1 MSSDK
6 SDLIKLSLIIGDYA
20 SPEKSKREESEKQL
34 KELREKNFGLLLQYL
49 LELPTMNEISQDIK
63 LTCLVLLRKIIEV
76 DSYKW
81 EKIESSIKQ
90 KIKLSSLNI
99 IDNEKYHFNKD
110 FLNKAI
116 SVVEQIL
123 STIID
128 NSEEWPELMN
138 IIGNIYHFNYIKD
151 TSKIYII
158 VKLLIQS
165 VAFISDK
172 LTAEINKLNN
182 FFSPIFQYD
191 VITNNDLNI
200 LELKVLICSFY
211 SNFLTYNVDNLD
223 FFSLN
228 GFAIN
233 NIIRTLSDCL
243 LMLNKG
249 GSSQIEKIIS
259 DLLDSTEFLNMGSLQ
274 FFPESQVQLCQLY
287 NSIIELKKDDID
299 LEKIKNQSFQRILD
313 ILLLKTLPKNELE
326 NSIKKYLDNLFQYCF
341 HELNSIFNES
351 NIEFSNI
358 SGNYTTYEK
367 VPKVNYDVI
376 NFLLDITS
384 KLIDEDEKNIIK
396 ELSKSLLSNNNII
409 YKYCGLMIF
418 PQIIESYKKFSEVES
433 FIPLIISNLNNENNQ
448 IRFASA
454 YCTCYFI
461 INYKQHFIKNYSKEF
476 ISGLINYINKEKC
489 KHTKCEMILLF
500 NTYISHLDEEFED
513 EANDDTES
521 GDELEEKNNINNNE
535 NNINDNLTVKD
546 YMYNNCQGVFEFLF
560 QIFNDSLN
568 NDTQF
573 SLIKEIILNSILIC
587 IDFYG
592 EKCKPFAIKFIEYL
606 AKYLDSIYMN
616 KKSENLYIG
625 LLNAIS
631 SFGKYEEDYIAQF
644 LPSLFKCLEEI
655 LKNIKDKT
663 PNLNHFHTTL
673 TNLLPVI
680 INKNTDLIPL
690 FLKDIID
697 LLEYSLNQDNDEEDS
712 NMNFIEDINS
722 SLKVLNQSIEI
733 LEDKCINFIQP
744 IESIILKINKKYK
757 NNPDFHITIGSILY
771 NIIKIIYEEKNIDKN
786 NVKKISKNYLDII
799 AEMLKNELKTS
810 NYVILTE
817 DFNKILEYIISFME
831 QNELEQIFQGVIDL
845 FNNFEE
851 KRIKIIKKKN
861 KKDNEKEEKE
871 ENKNNE
877 EELSSLDEDEED
889 NTDQDIINYLNKNI
903 LNIEQALENFS
914 LIIENILKY
923 GNKAYLNNIY
933 NVLYSKIIPSLINS
947 QENNPLLTKYP
958 NNLKIAAN
966 LIDDIFEYSNFNS
979 LDHVHIENLINILIN
994 YSQNS
999 KANIRQSAA
1008 YGLGIFI
1015 KLSDINNIYPKY
1027 SEKIL
1032 SSLKNSFELY
1042 YKNKSNDILSRE
1054 EGLAFDNYIS
1064 SIGKAISYKNLLD
1077 KTYIYFWIENLP
1089 LKYDE
1094 TEMEEGHDILCE
1106 FILKDKHKIVNFDE
1120 MHIYKLIKIFIEIYK
1135 ESLSNGDIDKKIK
1148 LIIKNKEEFRNTIDK
1163 IYNEYKNQVPNK
1175 IITKYIGKLEEL
1187 TK

>member
-1 MSSDK
+1 
-6 SDLIKLSLIIGDYA
+6 
-20 SPEKSKREESEKQL
+20 
-34 KELREKNFGLLLQYL
+34 
-49 LELPTMNEISQDIK
+49 
-63 LTCLVLLRKIIEV
+63 
-76 DSYKW
+76 
-81 EKIESSIKQ
+81 
-90 KIKLSSLNI
+90 
-99 IDNEKYHFNKD
+99 
-110 FLNKAI
+110 
-116 SVVEQIL
+116 
-123 STIID
+123 
-128 NSEEWPELMN
+128 
-138 IIGNIYHFNYIKD
+138 
-151 TSKIYII
+151 
-158 VKLLIQS
+158 
-165 VAFISDK
+165 
-172 LTAEINKLNN
+172 
-182 FFSPIFQYD
+182 
-191 VITNNDLNI
+191 
-200 LELKVLICSFY
+200 
-211 SNFLTYNVDNLD
+211 
-223 FFSLN
+223 
-228 GFAIN
+228 
-233 NIIRTLSDCL
+233 
-243 LMLNKG
+243 
-249 GSSQIEKIIS
+249 
-259 DLLDSTEFLNMGSLQ
+259 
-274 FFPESQVQLCQLY
+274 
-287 NSIIELKKDDID
+287 
-299 LEKIKNQSFQRILD
+299 
-313 ILLLKTLPKNELE
+313 
-326 NSIKKYLDNLFQYCF
+326 
-341 HELNSIFNES
+341 
-351 NIEFSNI
+351 
-358 SGNYTTYEK
+358 
-367 VPKVNYDVI
+367 
-376 NFLLDITS
+376 
-384 KLIDEDEKNIIK
+384 
-396 ELSKSLLSNNNII
+396 
-409 YKYCGLMIF
+409 MIF

-587 IDFYG
+587 IDF
-592 EKCKPFAIKFIEYL
+592 
-606 AKYLDSIYMN
+606 
-616 KKSENLYIG
+616 
-625 LLNAIS
+625 LNAIS

-831 QNELEQIFQGVIDL
+831 QNELEQIFQGIIDL
-845 FNNFEE
+845 FNNFEG

-861 KKDNEKEEKE
+861 KKENEKEEKE

>member
-1 MSSDK
+1 
-6 SDLIKLSLIIGDYA
+6 
-20 SPEKSKREESEKQL
+20 
-34 KELREKNFGLLLQYL
+34 
-49 LELPTMNEISQDIK
+49 
-63 LTCLVLLRKIIEV
+63 
-76 DSYKW
+76 
-81 EKIESSIKQ
+81 
-90 KIKLSSLNI
+90 
-99 IDNEKYHFNKD
+99 
-110 FLNKAI
+110 
-116 SVVEQIL
+116 
-123 STIID
+123 
-128 NSEEWPELMN
+128 
-138 IIGNIYHFNYIKD
+138 
-151 TSKIYII
+151 
-158 VKLLIQS
+158 
-165 VAFISDK
+165 
-172 LTAEINKLNN
+172 
-182 FFSPIFQYD
+182 
-191 VITNNDLNI
+191 
-200 LELKVLICSFY
+200 
-211 SNFLTYNVDNLD
+211 
-223 FFSLN
+223 
-228 GFAIN
+228 
-233 NIIRTLSDCL
+233 
-243 LMLNKG
+243 
-249 GSSQIEKIIS
+249 
-259 DLLDSTEFLNMGSLQ
+259 
-274 FFPESQVQLCQLY
+274 
-287 NSIIELKKDDID
+287 
-299 LEKIKNQSFQRILD
+299 
-313 ILLLKTLPKNELE
+313 
-326 NSIKKYLDNLFQYCF
+326 
-341 HELNSIFNES
+341 
-351 NIEFSNI
+351 
-358 SGNYTTYEK
+358 
-367 VPKVNYDVI
+367 
-376 NFLLDITS
+376 
-384 KLIDEDEKNIIK
+384 
-396 ELSKSLLSNNNII
+396 
-409 YKYCGLMIF
+409 
-418 PQIIESYKKFSEVES
+418 
-433 FIPLIISNLNNENNQ
+433 
-448 IRFASA
+448 
-454 YCTCYFI
+454 
-461 INYKQHFIKNYSKEF
+461 
-476 ISGLINYINKEKC
+476 
-489 KHTKCEMILLF
+489 
-500 NTYISHLDEEFED
+500 
-513 EANDDTES
+513 
-521 GDELEEKNNINNNE
+521 
-535 NNINDNLTVKD
+535 
-546 YMYNNCQGVFEFLF
+546 MYNNCQGVFEFLF

-631 SFGKYEEDYIAQF
+631 SFGKFEEDYIAQF

-697 LLEYSLNQDNDEEDS
+697 LLEYSLNQYNDEEDS

-757 NNPDFHITIGSILY
+757 SNPDFHITIGSILY

-810 NYVILTE
+810 NYIILTE

-845 FNNFEE
+845 FNNFEG

-861 KKDNEKEEKE
+861 KKENEKEEKE

-994 YSQNS
+994 YSKNS

-1106 FILKDKHKIVNFDE
+1106 FILKDKHKIINFDE